1 MTTDPGSIAFAAERF
16 HWSAPDRLE
25 LTGRWTGVRGIRFVR
40 PTLVLVTGDEH
51 RRLLA
56 DLDDKPW
63 PAEEG
68 VPWSAAFPW
77 TGDPLDAEAAELTV
91 GPGMLVRLE
100 APELPAGAPRRPR
113 PAPEAPAEPRELA
126 ADPRPVPAPAAPGPA
141 APAPNR
147 PGDTRGLV
155 QRAAD
160 TERAERELAAER
172 ARRLELESEHE
183 RLEREIAAL
192 RRERDDLLRL
202 RDEAVR
208 ARNVVTRERD
218 AAAVVR
224 DRLER
229 ERVGLVE
236 ARDDLRHERDA
247 LRRRLEQL
255 ERRG

>member
-16 HWSAPDRLE
+16 HWAAPDRLE

-100 APELPAGAPRRPR
+100 APELPAG
-113 PAPEAPAEPRELA
+113 
-126 ADPRPVPAPAAPGPA
+126 G
-141 APAPNR
+141 
-147 PGDTRGLV
+147 
-155 QRAAD
+155 
-160 TERAERELAAER
+160 R